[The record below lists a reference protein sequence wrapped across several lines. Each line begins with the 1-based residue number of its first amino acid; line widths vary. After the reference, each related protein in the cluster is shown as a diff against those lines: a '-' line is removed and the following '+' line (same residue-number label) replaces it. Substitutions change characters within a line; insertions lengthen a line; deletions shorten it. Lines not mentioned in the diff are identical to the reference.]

1 MTIASATSVPAAP
14 LDRYGTLRQDA
25 LPGAVPAIN
34 AKDEA
39 AIKAAGDDFEAFFVA
54 HAFEDMFAD
63 VSTDPLFGGGEAE
76 GIFRSLLLQEY
87 GKQVAK
93 AGGVG
98 VSSMV
103 QKQLLQLQE
112 VPR

>member
-1 MTIASATSVPAAP
+1 MTVNISTLVPATP
-14 LDRYGTLRQDA
+14 LDRLGAARQNAAPAVDA
-25 LPGAVPAIN
+25 RDQ
-34 AKDEA
+34 AK
-39 AIKAAGDDFEAFFVA
+39 IKETAQDFEAFFVT

-63 VSTDPLFGGGEAE
+63 LSSDPLFGGGEAE
-76 GIFRSLLLQEY
+76 GIFRSFLLQEY

-98 VSSMV
+98 VSDMV

-112 VPR
+112 VQK